1 MDKRI
6 VLTAACVVLT
16 ACAGLP
22 SLDAGMSL
30 QELQAKGGKRLA
42 ATELQQSIA
51 GALVSGRTTSGRA
64 VVDWSLDGNGTIN
77 GTISNQH
84 GAFSQTGKWNVTG
97 DDKFCYTVSGPAE
110 AGGNLSACQ
119 GWYRLGADLYAV
131 EGTYAMKREVVRR

>member
-22 SLDAGMSL
+22 GVDTGMSRQDL
-30 QELQAKGGKRLA
+30 EAKGGKPIA
-42 ATELQQSIA
+42 AADLQQSIT
-51 GALVSGRTTSGRA
+51 GALVSGRTPNGRA
-64 VVDWSLDGNGTIN
+64 FVDWSLDGNGTIS

-84 GAFSQTGKWNVTG
+84 GAFSQTGKWNVTADG
-97 DDKFCYTVSGPAE
+97 KFCYTVSGPAE
-110 AGGNLSACQ
+110 SGGNKNGCQ